1 MLRGVAVRWPRGFAG
16 AGVACGIKGDG
27 KLDLGLIVAEDAVSW
42 AGAFTANGAASS
54 CVHHCRSLL
63 GRAARAVVVN
73 SGNANACTGRR
84 GSRAVTLVAEEVA
97 RAVGCLP
104 QEVLVSSTG
113 PIGVPLPTEL
123 LVGALPHAM
132 GSLTGEVD
140 PFAASILTTDTG
152 TKTARADLD
161 GASITGVAKGAG
173 MLAPNMATM
182 LAFIVTDARIPTE
195 LLQPSFSDAVNRTF
209 NRVVVDGCESTNDSA
224 FLLSSCRGERVDSQR
239 WARSLHDV
247 CSDLAQQMARD
258 GEGATKSFKV
268 GVAGA
273 KDEASAVELGRAVAS
288 SALWRAAVNGADPDW
303 GRIAAALGSVD
314 RSLDPAALTI
324 SIGDVQLL
332 AKGQPTGLQKDA
344 EQVMQGRDFDVTCEV
359 GAGSGSASVLSAD
372 MSCDYVRINAH
383 GST

>member
-1 MLRGVAVRWPRGFAG
+1 MRWPGGFAG
-16 AGVACGIKGDG
+16 AGVASGIKGDG
-27 KLDLGLIVAEDAVSW
+27 KLDLGLIVADEDVSW
-42 AGAFTANGAASS
+42 AGAFTANGAAAS

-63 GRAARAVVVN
+63 GRAARTIVVN
-73 SGNANACTGRR
+73 SGNANACTGQE
-84 GSRAVTLVAEEVA
+84 GNRAVRVVAEEVA
-97 RAVGCLP
+97 REVGCLP
-104 QEVLVSSTG
+104 QEVLVASTG

-123 LVGALPHAM
+123 LVGALPRAM
-132 GSLTGEVD
+132 RSLTGEVD

-152 TKTARADLD
+152 TKTAKADLD

-182 LAFIVTDARIPTE
+182 LAFIATDARIPLE
-195 LLQPSFSDAVNRTF
+195 LLQPSFSNVVTRTF

-224 FLLSSCRGERVDSQR
+224 FLLSSCRGERVDSER
-239 WARSLHDV
+239 WARGLHDV

-258 GEGATKSFKV
+258 GEGATRSFKI

-273 KDEASAVELGRAVAS
+273 KDEASAVALGRAVAS
-288 SALWRAAVNGADPDW
+288 STLWRAAVNGADPDW
-303 GRIAAALGSVD
+303 GRIVAALGSVD
-314 RSLDPAALTI
+314 RSLDLAALTI

-332 AKGQPTGLQKDA
+332 RKGQPTGLEKDA
-344 EQVMQGRDFDVTCEV
+344 ERVMQAMDFDVTCDV
-359 GAGSGSASVLSAD
+359 GAGTGSARVLSAD